1 MRIFQLNKQE
11 KQRTE
16 PMTVHSLSALGL
28 KLYDLS
34 FVETI
39 CRGNVNTRNKMLE
52 TFVSTIP
59 VDVERIKEAHSKKD
73 FLLVSQIAHK
83 IKPVLSMYGIQTV
96 ADDIHSIE
104 NLAKDEPGHPEL
116 YGKILKVDE
125 IVSHVTNDIKSTF
138 INP

>member
-1 MRIFQLNKQE
+1 
-11 KQRTE
+11 
-16 PMTVHSLSALGL
+16 MTMPPLSAPSL

-39 CRGNVNTRNKMLE
+39 CRGNINTKNKMLE
-52 TFVSTIP
+52 TFVLTIP
-59 VDVERIKEAHSKKD
+59 LDVERIKEAHSNNN
-73 FLLVSQIAHK
+73 FPLVSQIAHK
-83 IKPVLSMYGIQTV
+83 IKPVLSMYGIQTI
-96 ADDIHSIE
+96 ADDINSIE

-125 IVSHVTNDIKSTF
+125 IVSYVTNDIKSTL